1 MKSMMAKTTLREI
14 KHSLGRYLA
23 ILAIVA
29 LGVGFFSGLKVTTDS
44 MTVSADKYLS
54 EAQLFD
60 YRLLSTI
67 GFEEADVEALAA
79 KEEVRAVEGALSA
92 DIIYINEQG
101 NESVIKAHSLSQ
113 QINKVVLTA
122 GRLPESGDECVVD
135 SNLYGESAIG
145 SKIVLADSNAEDDLA
160 NFTYREY
167 TITGIVQSPYYIQF
181 ERGNTSLG
189 NGRVSGFMYLL
200 PEGFQMD
207 YYTEI
212 FVKFDADYPIYS
224 EEYES
229 YIEGKEVL
237 WEGYCE
243 EQGQRRYDAV
253 LQEAKEELADAE
265 QELSDKKEE
274 AETELLDARKELEE
288 AEEKIADGEA
298 DLADGEKQ
306 LTDSR
311 EQIADG
317 KKQLAD
323 GEKQI
328 EEAEA
333 ALAERETELASAKET
348 AAESEAALEAMR
360 QEYGAYAQVPQ
371 IAAQLAAAEQELLQA
386 KQQLAMGEAALAAAR
401 EEIETAK
408 KELADKRRE
417 LVNAEAEL
425 ADAENKLADA
435 RKELADAKEELADG
449 WQEYNDAYEE
459 FETEIADAE
468 EKLADARAEIADI
481 RTPDTYV
488 LGRDTNVGYVCFEND
503 SGIVDGIANVFP
515 VFFFLVAA
523 LVCMTTMNRMV
534 EEQRTQIGVLKAIGY
549 SEASIMGKYLFYAG
563 SAALIGSVAGFFI
576 GTIMLPYVIWVVYK
590 IMYRLGGFSYVF
602 DWKLA
607 LISLVVAICCT
618 MGTTWFSCRR
628 EFKEVAASLMRPKA
642 PKAGKR
648 VFLERIS
655 FVWKRLNFLQ
665 KVSVR
670 NVFRYKKR
678 FFMMII
684 GISGCTALLVTGFG
698 IRDSVT
704 NIARKQYEE
713 IHIYDLGISLQE
725 DFRSEKEAEAMQVM
739 EESGITCLPA
749 YETTMDLE
757 VAGQIKSIN
766 LVVLKEPENIDGFI
780 SLHTKNDKDIDY
792 PKAGEAVIASQLAEN
807 YKVSIGD
814 EIWLY
819 DENRNA
825 IHVTV
830 SGICENYVYN
840 YIYIAPTTY
849 EEQIGTVE
857 YKTLY
862 ANIPDGA
869 DLHQTAAAI
878 MKAENVSTV
887 TVSDDIKE
895 RFSSMMGRLDYVVI
909 VIILCAATL
918 AFIVLYN
925 LNNINITER
934 LREIATIKVLGF
946 YQRETAKYVFRE
958 NTVLAGIGC
967 VVGLLLG
974 KLLHAFV
981 MHEVKIDMVSF
992 DVHIQWVSYCYSIV
1006 LTFVF
1011 AWLVNRMMTG
1021 KLNRINMAESLKS
1034 VD

>member
-1 MKSMMAKTTLREI
+1 MKSMMVKTTLREI
-14 KHSLGRYLA
+14 KQSLGRYLA

-29 LGVGFFSGLKVTTDS
+29 LGVGFFSGLKVTMDS
-44 MTVSADKYLS
+44 MIVSADNYLS
-54 EAQLFD
+54 EAQFFD
-60 YRLLSTI
+60 YRLLSTL
-67 GFEEADVEALAA
+67 GFEEEDVEALAA
-79 KEEVRAVEGALSA
+79 KEGVRAVEGALSA
-92 DIIYINEQG
+92 DIIFINVQG
-101 NESVIKAHSLSQ
+101 NESVIKAHSLSEK
-113 QINKVVLTA
+113 INKVVLTA

-145 SKIVLADSNAEDDLA
+145 SKVILAESNSKEDLD

-167 TITGIVQSPYYIQF
+167 TITGIVQASYYIQF

-212 FVKFDADYPIYS
+212 FVKFDTDYTIYS

-229 YIEGKEVL
+229 FIEEKKAV
-237 WEGYCE
+237 WESYCE
-243 EQGQRRYDAV
+243 AQGQRRYDAV
-253 LQEAKEELADAE
+253 LKEANEELADAE
-265 QELSDKKEE
+265 AELADKKEE

-298 DLADGEKQ
+298 ELADGEEQ
-306 LTDSR
+306 LADSR
-311 EQIADG
+311 
-317 KKQLAD
+317 KQLADGRKQLSD

-333 ALAERETELASAKET
+333 ELAEREAELMAAGET
-348 AAESEAALEAMR
+348 VAESEAALKAMR

-386 KQQLAMGEAALAAAR
+386 KQQLAIGEAALVAAR

-417 LVNAEAEL
+417 LAESETELAEAEEEL
-425 ADAENKLADA
+425 ADA
-435 RKELADAKEELADG
+435 RQELIDAKEELADG

-468 EKLADARAEIADI
+468 EKLADARAEIDDI
-481 RTPDTYV
+481 KTPDTYV

-503 SGIVDGIANVFP
+503 SSIVDGIANVFP

-534 EEQRTQIGVLKAIGY
+534 EEQRTQIGVLKALGY
-549 SEASIMGKYLFYAG
+549 SEASIMGKYLFYSG
-563 SAALIGSVAGFFI
+563 SAALIGSVAGFFV

-590 IMYRLGGFSYVF
+590 IMYRLGSFYYVF
-602 DWKLA
+602 DGKLA
-607 LISLVVAICCT
+607 LISLFVAICCT
-618 MGTTWFSCRR
+618 MGTTWFSCRQ

-648 VFLERIS
+648 VFLERVS

-698 IRDSVT
+698 IKDSIK

-713 IHIYDLGISLQE
+713 IHVYDLGISLQE
-725 DFRSEKEAEAMQVM
+725 DYRADKEKEAIQVM
-739 EESGITCLPA
+739 EEYGLTYLPA
-749 YETTMDLE
+749 YETTLDLDI
-757 VAGQIKSIN
+757 AGQIKSVN
-766 LVVLKEPENIDGFI
+766 LVVIQEPDNLDGFI
-780 SLHTKNDKDIDY
+780 SLHTGSGKTIDY
-792 PKAGEAVIASQLAEN
+792 PKAGEAVLANQLADN
-807 YKVSIGD
+807 YKVGIGD

-819 DENRNA
+819 DEDRNA
-825 IHVTV
+825 ICVTV
-830 SGICENYVYN
+830 SGICENFVYN
-840 YIYIAPTTY
+840 YIYIASETY
-849 EEQIGTVE
+849 EEQVGVLD

-862 ANIPDGA
+862 ANIPEEA

-887 TVSDDIKE
+887 TVNEDVKE
-895 RFSSMMGRLDYVVI
+895 RFSSMMGNLDYVVV
-909 VIILCAATL
+909 VIILCAAAL

-967 VVGLLLG
+967 VVGLFLG

-981 MHEVKIDMVSF
+981 MQEAKIDMVSF
-992 DVHIQWVSYCYSIV
+992 DVHIQWTSYLYSII